1 MKINGYQNMSVSFF
15 ANQMAQ
21 NTKQPGKKL
30 QETGNP
36 LGDRDVVTISLFGQ
50 NHNSQIKNLIGQRQS
65 LLERKNELVNSTLE
79 NGRDVK
85 SIQDILDSYEEQL
98 KELDQQISREM
109 MKQSRDALE
118 KSRPSKKENQPET
131 RQEMEQKK
139 ISDLIDLSS
148 GMTEARTIQIS
159 KARMEGEARVL
170 ESEIQFDKGRTG
182 YTKVTAK
189 KEERLAELRQK
200 TAELASKTGEISGE
214 AVEKINNTLR
224 Q

>member
-148 GMTEARTIQIS
+148 GMTEAR
-159 KARMEGEARVL
+159 MEGEARVL
-170 ESEIQFDKGRTG
+170 ESEIQMDKGRTG
-182 YTKVTAK
+182 DTKVTAK

>member
-85 SIQDILDSYEEQL
+85 SIQDI
-98 KELDQQISREM
+98 R
-109 MKQSRDALE
+109 
-118 KSRPSKKENQPET
+118 
-131 RQEMEQKK
+131 
-139 ISDLIDLSS
+139 
-148 GMTEARTIQIS
+148 
-159 KARMEGEARVL
+159 
-170 ESEIQFDKGRTG
+170 
-182 YTKVTAK
+182 
-189 KEERLAELRQK
+189 
-200 TAELASKTGEISGE
+200 
-214 AVEKINNTLR
+214 
-224 Q
+224 

>member
-109 MKQSRDALE
+109 MKQSR
-118 KSRPSKKENQPET
+118 RWNRKKFL
-131 RQEMEQKK
+131 
-139 ISDLIDLSS
+139 IS
-148 GMTEARTIQIS
+148 
-159 KARMEGEARVL
+159 
-170 ESEIQFDKGRTG
+170 
-182 YTKVTAK
+182 
-189 KEERLAELRQK
+189 
-200 TAELASKTGEISGE
+200 
-214 AVEKINNTLR
+214 
-224 Q
+224 

>member
-85 SIQDILDSYEEQL
+85 SIQDILDSYEEQP
-98 KELDQQISREM
+98 KELDQQIAQETARKNSEQL
-109 MKQSRDALE
+109 KKTQS
-118 KSRPSKKENQPET
+118 SKKEKEPKT
-131 RQEMEQKK
+131 KQEMEQ
-139 ISDLIDLSS
+139 
-148 GMTEARTIQIS
+148 
-159 KARMEGEARVL
+159 
-170 ESEIQFDKGRTG
+170 
-182 YTKVTAK
+182 
-189 KEERLAELRQK
+189 EEE
-200 TAELASKTGEISGE
+200 EE
-214 AVEKINNTLR
+214 
-224 Q
+224 

>member
-1 MKINGYQNMSVSFF
+1 M
-15 ANQMAQ
+15 
-21 NTKQPGKKL
+21 
-30 QETGNP
+30 
-36 LGDRDVVTISLFGQ
+36 
-50 NHNSQIKNLIGQRQS
+50 
-65 LLERKNELVNSTLE
+65 
-79 NGRDVK
+79 K

-170 ESEIQFDKGRTG
+170 ESEIQMDKGRTG
-182 YTKVTAK
+182 DTKVTAK